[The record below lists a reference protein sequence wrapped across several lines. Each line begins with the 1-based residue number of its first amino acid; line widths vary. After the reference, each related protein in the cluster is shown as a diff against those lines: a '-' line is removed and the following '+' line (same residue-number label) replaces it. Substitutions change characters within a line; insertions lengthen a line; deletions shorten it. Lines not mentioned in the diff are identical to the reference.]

1 MAAPMKF
8 VIGLLALVSFGMIF
22 GALLQLEFIG
32 GLEEVDARKEQL
44 SALSW
49 ILAWFDA
56 SSGLKINLDKSVL
69 IPVGEVEEIEEMAM
83 ELGCKVGFLPTVYL
97 GLPLEPITKLFLYG
111 MGWKR
116 E

>member
-1 MAAPMKF
+1 MEMIVSHLLF
-8 VIGLLALVSFGMIF
+8 VDDTIIF
-22 GALLQLEFIG
+22 CE
-32 GLEEVDARKEQL
+32 AREEQL

-49 ILAWFDA
+49 ILTWFEA
-56 SSGLKINLDKSVL
+56 SSGLRINLDKSVL
-69 IPVGEVEEIEEMAM
+69 ILVGGVEEIEEMAV

-97 GLPLEPITKLFLYG
+97 GLPLGAHHKAYG